1 MEEYQKIC
9 YETKWIMNIPKDI
22 LVMCIY
28 YIKGDKK
35 VMRKYFQ
42 NILIKIEKKNW
53 VAMLASV
60 VILTAGSGILFGCS
74 ATKENSQLQQKTD
87 SNQTGLNASDEES
100 KSSSQQFSKQIEKLV
115 YIEKFDGKELV
126 FDEVEW
132 VEVPGKRAK
141 ELGIKEDDAPSG
153 FKVYNEEVMTE
164 ELPVTRNCICDLLNW
179 TSNYDRMQVT
189 LNKFM
194 KILEDRKGTKIPYYL
209 TIEDNKIICITEHY
223 VP

>member
-1 MEEYQKIC
+1 
-9 YETKWIMNIPKDI
+9 
-22 LVMCIY
+22 MCIY
-28 YIKGDKK
+28 YIKGDRN
-35 VMRKYFQ
+35 VMKKYFQ

-53 VAMLASV
+53 IAMLACA
-60 VILTAGSGILFGCS
+60 VILTTGSGILSGCS

-87 SNQTGLNASDEES
+87 SNETGLNASDEES
-100 KSSSQQFSKQIEKLV
+100 KVSSQQFSKQIEKLV

-141 ELGIKEDDAPSG
+141 ELGITEDDAPSG
-153 FKVYNEEVMTE
+153 FKVYNEKVMTE

-189 LNKFM
+189 LKKFM
-194 KILEDRKGTKIPYYL
+194 KILADRKGTKIPYYL